1 MASPTIPMDVDYHDN
16 ENDDDD
22 IELTSMVRRVLDLSL
37 DDDLQPPP
45 PSPSSSHSSSHSPS
59 PSPPPSPLHSPSPP
73 ASSSSPSCT
82 SHSSKIREQETTRG
96 TKPFRKIGEGGCSAV
111 FTQEG
116 EPLVIKI
123 SKKSK
128 FGEWNDYAMH
138 TIIYEEIRRH
148 DVDVLV
154 PKCYFFVPADDAEFF
169 QKNQDLIRA
178 ARDVC
183 DIPTDMLVSERIPS
197 LDEDTKN
204 ALINQYCAPRLRM
217 RELSDPRNDHCLVK
231 IYLGSVEGKTGER
244 PFSLRNFELHLNQME
259 EVGLDV
265 DRIASAVGQALAVLH
280 WAANVDG
287 WGVQFVLGGSSNPV
301 PLSYLEIE
309 EMVPSTYT
317 GPKSRVIEHFFR
329 GKCMLWMLN
338 FDQVQPITMD
348 VAGVSRAV
356 DAAVFGD
363 IFLPKRY
370 SRSPLEKR
378 AWDKF
383 RDQYVETSNFILQYE
398 DKKIQQL
405 PHGFLDRINKIELR
419 NKSHWTRD

>member
-1 MASPTIPMDVDYHDN
+1 M
-16 ENDDDD
+16 
-22 IELTSMVRRVLDLSL
+22 
-37 DDDLQPPP
+37 
-45 PSPSSSHSSSHSPS
+45 
-59 PSPPPSPLHSPSPP
+59 
-73 ASSSSPSCT
+73 
-82 SHSSKIREQETTRG
+82 
-96 TKPFRKIGEGGCSAV
+96 

-287 WGVQFVLGGSSNPV
+287 WGVQFVLGGSSNLILARNLG
-301 PLSYLEIE
+301 LSSTSSAANACYGCSISTRSN
-309 EMVPSTYT
+309 PSPWMSLAFLGQLTRPCSAIFFFPSAT
-317 GPKSRVIEHFFR
+317 RGALSRNAPGTSFATS
-329 GKCMLWMLN
+329 MLRLQTLSCN
-338 FDQVQPITMD
+338 TKT
-348 VAGVSRAV
+348 
-356 DAAVFGD
+356 
-363 IFLPKRY
+363 KRY
-370 SRSPLEKR
+370 SNCHMVSSTE
-378 AWDKF
+378 
-383 RDQYVETSNFILQYE
+383 
-398 DKKIQQL
+398 
-405 PHGFLDRINKIELR
+405 
-419 NKSHWTRD
+419 